1 MFKKLLLF
9 FMLLSGVCFS
19 QTEQKNSLLNYLKQN
34 AVEDTSRINSLNK
47 IADLYLNE
55 ASDSCL
61 LFSKQAVALAEK
73 LNYQEGLARAYSNIG
88 SYYNG
93 KGEYQL
99 ALKNYIDSYKIFE
112 KLNLAKAMSNIM
124 NSIGNTYL
132 GINNNDKA
140 LEAYLKSYSIAEAD
154 SNKYMMAISSIGIG
168 NIYIEK
174 GDAKLALDY
183 FTKAKNSFE
192 KLNALYPL
200 SVCYTL
206 IGNALVEMNR
216 FDEAFENFDKA
227 IIQLKKMNNSYAVAG
242 TYEIIAA
249 AYEKQGSKNIA
260 LDFYLK
266 AHKIFLERKAY
277 DNLQKVCLRISSLY
291 KVQKNFEKSL
301 LFFEDY
307 SHYKDS
313 VFNTENNK
321 QLLDVE
327 AKYENE
333 KKQQQIEVQNARLSE
348 QQARQNFLLI
358 GIGVVVLVLVLLYF
372 GYHQKQKSNKALSQA
387 NDRLEVKNQIIQ
399 QKNKEITD
407 SIVYAKQIQNT
418 ILPSEK
424 YIAQA
429 LSRLN
434 KQ

>member
-1 MFKKLLLF
+1 
-9 FMLLSGVCFS
+9 MLLSGVCS
-19 QTEQKNSLLNYLKQN
+19 AQTTLKDSLLNYLN
-34 AVEDTSRINSLNK
+34 TTTSEDTSKVNALNK
-47 IADLYLNE
+47 VALYFLE
-55 ASDSCL
+55 TASDSCL
-61 LFSKQAVALAEK
+61 LFAKQAETLSQK
-73 LNYQEGLARAYSNIG
+73 LNFKKGHAEALNNLG
-88 SYYNG
+88 SFYNA

-99 ALKNYIDSYKIFE
+99 ALKYYIDSYKIAE
-112 KLNLAKAMSNIM
+112 SMDAKRTMSNLM

-132 GINNNDKA
+132 GIQNNEKA

-168 NIYIEK
+168 NIYMEK
-174 GDAKLALDY
+174 DEAKLSLDY
-183 FTKAKNSFE
+183 FIRAKNSFE
-192 KLNALYPL
+192 KENALYPL

-206 IGNALVEMNR
+206 IGNALVELNR

-227 IIQLKKMNNSYAVAG
+227 IIQLKKLNNSYGVAG

-266 AHKIFLERKAY
+266 AHKLFLERKAY
-277 DNLQKVCLRISSLY
+277 DNLQKVCLRISRIY
-291 KVQKNFEKSL
+291 KEQKNFEKSL

-313 VFNTENNK
+313 VFNTESNR

-333 KKQQQIEVQNARLSE
+333 KKQQQIEVQNAKLGE
-348 QQARQNFLLI
+348 QQVRQNFLLI
-358 GIGVVVLVLVLLYF
+358 GIGVVIMVLVLLYV
-372 GYHQKQKSNKALSQA
+372 GYNQKQKSNKALSQA

-434 KQ
+434 KK